1 MTILNCYL
9 ISVCWVLVLDQF
21 RFMDEITSMLSRWMT
36 NGMIDRPFDLKPF
49 TCSLCMSWWTNLIY
63 IIAGGCLSIPM
74 LFGILVISWLTPITN
89 DMLTLVKTLILK
101 ILNKIM

>member
-1 MTILNCYL
+1 MLILNCFL

-21 RFMDEITSMLSRWMT
+21 RFMDEITSMFSKILT
-36 NGMIDRPFDLKPF
+36 NGHIDKPIELKPF

-63 IIAGGCLSIPM
+63 IIVAGGFNVPM
-74 LFGILVISWLTPITN
+74 LFVILLISWTTPITN
-89 DMLTLVKTLILK
+89 DILTLVKTLILK